1 MNELFTCGD
10 TEITAVDMRINIGIL
25 SQTLEGSENIPGFQ
39 KQFEV
44 RKLNKLK
51 GLS

>member
-10 TEITAVDMRINIGIL
+10 TEITAVDMRITIGKL
-25 SQTLEGSENIPGFQ
+25 SRTVEGSENISGLQ

-44 RKLNKLK
+44 
-51 GLS
+51 G